1 MAVSDWAGYL
11 MATINGSGTVI
22 KTFPDKYIKLD
33 SFEVT
38 PNQRE
43 EIKAYR
49 DDDSRNLHRVTA
61 SGRKNKI
68 AFITRP
74 DLHLSE
80 VYEIDSFFI
89 EGETSAGS
97 TAERK
102 VRLKYWNQE
111 DYQYK
116 TGYFYRPNH
125 PYKYKKISNSD
136 IQFDEIGYELIE
148 Y

>member
-1 MAVSDWAGYL
+1 MAVQDWEGYL
-11 MATINGSGTVI
+11 FATINGNGQI
-22 KTFPDKYIKLD
+22 IQKFPDKYIKLD

-43 EIKAYR
+43 EVKAYR
-49 DDDSRNLHRVTA
+49 DDYTRNLHRVTA
-61 SGRKNKI
+61 QGTKNKI

-74 DLHLSE
+74 DLRLAE
-80 VYEIDSFFI
+80 VYEIDYFFK
-89 EGETSAGS
+89 SAES
-97 TAERK
+97 SALERK

-111 DYQYK
+111 DYVYEI
-116 TGYFYRPNH
+116 GDFYRPNKS
-125 PYKYKKISNSD
+125 YKYKKISDND

>member
-1 MAVSDWAGYL
+1 MAVQDWEGYL
-11 MATINGSGTVI
+11 FATINENGQI
-22 KTFPDKYIKLD
+22 IQRFPDKYIKLD

-49 DDDSRNLHRVTA
+49 DDYSRNLHRVTA
-61 SGRKNKI
+61 PGTKSKI

-80 VYEIDSFFI
+80 VYEIDSFF
-89 EGETSAGS
+89 T
-97 TAERK
+97 TAEIVELERK

-125 PYKYKKISNSD
+125 PYKYKKISDSD
-136 IQFDEIGYELIE
+136 IQFDEIGFELIE